1 MSDTNLVWL
10 VFDSIRG
17 DRTTVGGHH
26 RDTTP
31 TLARLG
37 SGADSVG
44 TTCLA
49 HAIWSQPSVAS
60 MLTCTPPS
68 RHGAGLHNDRLPS
81 HLPTA
86 PERLAEAG
94 YRTSG
99 LSTNPFFSEVTGCDR
114 GFDEFDYL
122 EVGEMVSRVG
132 LAGLVR
138 FGLNL
143 RRFSGGFSPTKR
155 KHSPDFLFNEIV
167 TDRLSTLA
175 AGDDPFFF
183 FGHYHGVHH
192 PYYPAPA
199 YRSRFFDDRTA
210 AAEAAEFA
218 YEHTTDVYKEIGD
231 GCPYSE
237 AEWDQIHRIYDA
249 QVAQTDGL
257 IDRLV
262 QSLDAMGLD
271 ENTILVV
278 TADHGDMLGEHD
290 LVSHK
295 LVPHDALLQVPLVIR
310 NAPALADVDY
320 TSVQHADVMQA
331 LLEELG
337 ADTEGMSGRSL
348 TGDGPDFAVAQRGA
362 QTRDR
367 TLAKI
372 RERVPE
378 FDHPAAQAGLV
389 SVLRTPDWKYSRGS
403 DSASLYRL
411 PDETTDLASTEPDR
425 VATFEERL
433 ETWLTDHGQPEY
445 TDESAEFEDAVKDRL
460 SDLGYVTG

>member
-17 DRTTVGGHH
+17 DRTTLGGHH

-37 SGADSVG
+37 SGDDAVG

-49 HAIWSQPSVAS
+49 HAIWSQPSVGS
-60 MLTCTPPS
+60 MLTGTPPS
-68 RHGAGLHNDRLPS
+68 RHGAGLHNDRLPRQ
-81 HLPTA
+81 LPTA
-86 PERLAEAG
+86 AERLADAG

-99 LSTNPFFSEVTGCDR
+99 LSTNPFFSEATGCDR

-122 EVGEMVSRVG
+122 EVGDMVSRVG
-132 LAGLVR
+132 LSGLLR

-167 TDRLSTLA
+167 TDRLATLA
-175 AGDDPFFF
+175 AGEEPFFF

-199 YRSRFFDDRTA
+199 YQSRFFDDRRTA
-210 AAEAAEFA
+210 REAAEFA
-218 YEHTTDVYKEIGD
+218 FEHTTDVYSEIGA

-237 AEWDQIHRIYDA
+237 DEWERIRRIYDA

-262 QSLDAMGLD
+262 RSLDAHGLD
-271 ENTILVV
+271 ENTILVI
-278 TADHGDMLGEHD
+278 TADHGDLLGEHN

-295 LVPHDALLQVPLVIR
+295 LVPHDALLRVPLVIR
-310 NAPALADVDY
+310 GAPSLVDVDY
-320 TSVQHADVMQA
+320 TNVQHADVMQA
-331 LLEELG
+331 LLAELG

-348 TGDGPDFAVAQRGA
+348 TDGGPSFAVAQRGA
-362 QTRDR
+362 QTRER
-367 TLAKI
+367 TLTKI
-372 RERVPE
+372 RETVPE

-389 SVLRTPDWKYSRGS
+389 SVLRTADWKYSRGS
-403 DSASLYRL
+403 DSAVLYRL
-411 PDETTDLASTEPDR
+411 PDESTDLASTEPDR
-425 VATFEERL
+425 VATFDERL
-433 ETWLTDHGQPEY
+433 EAWLTEHGQPEY
-445 TDESAEFEDAVKDRL
+445 TAESADFEDGVKDRL